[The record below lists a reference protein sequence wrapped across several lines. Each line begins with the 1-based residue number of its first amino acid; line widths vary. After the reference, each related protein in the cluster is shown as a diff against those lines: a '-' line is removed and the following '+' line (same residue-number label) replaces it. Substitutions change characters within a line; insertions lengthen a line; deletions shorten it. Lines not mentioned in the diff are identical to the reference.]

1 VIESYLPQ
9 QMTDAEVADA
19 IARAVAESGAAGMK
33 DMGKA
38 MAALRA
44 KYAGRMDFA
53 KASGLLRAKLG
64 G

>member
-1 VIESYLPQ
+1 MSE
-9 QMTDAEVADA
+9 AEMKDA
-19 IARAVAESGAAGMK
+19 IAATVAETGAAGMK

-53 KASGLLRAKLG
+53 KASALLREKLAG
-64 G
+64 